1 MAWNPQNYGRIV
13 REFEEKGR
21 LAREQAKFRAD
32 ALYVEI
38 PELGRIGSELA
49 ATGVRI
55 MAAITSGGDV
65 QAKLAEVKA
74 ENQALQ
80 KQYRAILVA
89 NGYPENETEP
99 HYECALCGDTGY
111 AQGKL
116 CDCMRRALIL
126 AGYES
131 AGISVLMR
139 DMTFENYRTDYFL
152 GDGEQA
158 LSAAMRN
165 LEGARQYAELVEAG
179 KSSNLLLIGGTGL
192 GKTHLSVAIARRVVE
207 RGFDVVYETAQNIFS
222 DFENERF
229 QYGRTEDHTSRTDRY
244 FACELLLIDDLGT
257 EVTSQFTASCLYN
270 LINTRLQRGLSTV
283 VNTNLSTEEI
293 RKRYT
298 DRIASRLFGSF
309 TPLLFRGNDVRAK
322 KLKGM

>member
-32 ALYVEI
+32 ALFVEI
-38 PELGRIGSELA
+38 PELGRIGGELA

-55 MAAITSGGDV
+55 MAAITGGGDV
-65 QAKLAEVKA
+65 QARLAEVKA
-74 ENQALQ
+74 HNQALQ
-80 KQYRAILVA
+80 KQYREILVA

-99 HYECALCGDTGY
+99 HYACNLCGDTGY
-111 AQGKL
+111 NAGKL
-116 CDCMRRALIL
+116 CDCMRQALIL

-139 DMTFENYRTDYFL
+139 DMSFDNFRTDYFL
-152 GDGEQA
+152 ADGEKA
-158 LSAAMRN
+158 LSAAIRN
-165 LEGARQYAELVEAG
+165 LEAARQYAESVEEGNAQ
-179 KSSNLLLIGGTGL
+179 NLLLIGGTGL
-192 GKTHLSVAIARRVVE
+192 GKTHLSVSIARRVVE
-207 RGFDVVYETAQNIFS
+207 RGLDVVYETAQNIFS
-222 DFENERF
+222 DFESERF
-229 QYGRTEDHTSRTDRY
+229 QHSSAEDHVSRTQRY
-244 FACELLLIDDLGT
+244 FECELLLIDDLGT
-257 EVTSQFTASCLYN
+257 EVSNQFTSACLYN

-309 TPLLFRGNDVRAK
+309 QPLLFQGNDVRAK
-322 KLKGM
+322 KLRGM